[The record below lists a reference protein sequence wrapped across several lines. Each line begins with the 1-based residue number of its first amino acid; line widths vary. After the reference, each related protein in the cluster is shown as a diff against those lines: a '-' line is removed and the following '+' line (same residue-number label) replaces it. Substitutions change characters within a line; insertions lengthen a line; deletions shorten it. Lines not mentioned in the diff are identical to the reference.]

1 MASKNLV
8 SKEEEFKSE
17 FKRRVKDE
25 AKMLYRKTLDEVSDR
40 HKFVCVAYAVKDI
53 VIDQWIATQKAY
65 DKADG
70 RTLYFYGVPHGKSIG
85 QYDNQFIK
93 QK

>member
-40 HKFVCVAYAVKDI
+40 HKFVCKALHDKGILYWF
-53 VIDQWIATQKAY
+53 VIYYRRHMIKRM
-65 DKADG
+65 G
-70 RTLYFYGVPHGKSIG
+70 EH
-85 QYDNQFIK
+85 FITFLWSSSWEEHWAI
-93 QK
+93 

>member
-25 AKMLYRKTLDEVSDR
+25 
-40 HKFVCVAYAVKDI
+40 
-53 VIDQWIATQKAY
+53 
-65 DKADG
+65 
-70 RTLYFYGVPHGKSIG
+70 GKNALS
-85 QYDNQFIK
+85 
-93 QK
+93 

>member
-25 AKMLYRKTLDEVSDR
+25 AKMLYRKT
-40 HKFVCVAYAVKDI
+40 
-53 VIDQWIATQKAY
+53 
-65 DKADG
+65 
-70 RTLYFYGVPHGKSIG
+70 
-85 QYDNQFIK
+85 
-93 QK
+93 